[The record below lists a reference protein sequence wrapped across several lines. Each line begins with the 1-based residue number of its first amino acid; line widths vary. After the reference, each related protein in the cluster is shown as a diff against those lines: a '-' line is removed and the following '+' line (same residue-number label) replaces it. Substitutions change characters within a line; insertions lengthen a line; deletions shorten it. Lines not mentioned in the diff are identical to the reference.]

1 MEGAQDLTGQAWLLC
16 LTLNQSAVLGTVHNI
31 LKYLIDS
38 DILCHVVVIVL
49 QKMQSRHVI
58 SPSDFFPYWT
68 PQRH

>member
-16 LTLNQSAVLGTVHNI
+16 LTLNQSAVLGTVYNV

-49 QKMQSRHVI
+49 QKCKADM
-58 SPSDFFPYWT
+58 
-68 PQRH
+68 

>member
-58 SPSDFFPYWT
+58 SPSDFFPYWR